1 MSEMGKAADK
11 QVSQMKYSV
20 LMSVYAKDKPE
31 YLFAA
36 VNSMLTQTVP
46 PEQFVIVID
55 GPVLDELLQPVYEYQ
70 RYYVDLFTIVP
81 LEKNGGLG
89 NALNE
94 GLKHCRNELV
104 ARMDADDISLPERCE
119 KELACFCEDE
129 TLDICGCNI
138 DEFEGEPEN
147 VLTSR
152 VVPSEYEQIKRFMRR
167 RQAFNH
173 PTVMFKKPAVIQA
186 GGYLPIK
193 RKEDFDLFS
202 RMLAGGARAKNLGE
216 HLYLYRVNRENYK
229 RRKSRDNF
237 RSALYVYWRHWKR
250 KGCLLTDLLV
260 ICSAEVFFF
269 ILPDGMMKWFSDNF
283 LRAKRYKQN
292 SWIGLV

>member
-1 MSEMGKAADK
+1 MRELEKTADT
-11 QVSQMKYSV
+11 QVSRMKYSV
-20 LMSVYAKDKPE
+20 LMSIYAKDNPE
-31 YLFAA
+31 YLFEAI
-36 VNSMLTQTVP
+36 NSMLMQTVP

-55 GPVLDELLQPVYEYQ
+55 GPVLDELMQPIYEYQ

-129 TLDICGCNI
+129 KLDICGCNI

-152 VVPSEYEQIKRFMRR
+152 IVPSEYEQIKRFMRR

-173 PTVMFKKPAVIQA
+173 PTVMYKKLAVINA
-186 GGYLPIK
+186 DGYEVLK

-202 RMLAGGARAKNLGE
+202 KMLVQGAKAKNLEE
-216 HLYLYRVNRENYK
+216 HLYLYRVNRDNYK
-229 RRKSRDNF
+229 RRKSLDNF
-237 RSALYVYWRHWKR
+237 RCAVYVYWRHLKR
-250 KGCLLTDLLV
+250 KGCLLTDFL
-260 ICSAEVFFF
+260 IMCSAEMFFL
-269 ILPDGMMKWFSDNF
+269 ILPDSMMRWFSDSF
-283 LRAKRYKQN
+283 LRSKRYKQN
-292 SWIGLV
+292 GQIGLI

>member
-1 MSEMGKAADK
+1 MREMEKTADT

-31 YLFAA
+31 YLFEAIQ
-36 VNSMLTQTVP
+36 SMLAQTVP

-55 GPVLDELLQPVYEYQ
+55 GPVLDELMQPIYEYQ

-81 LEKNGGLG
+81 LEKNKGLG

-94 GLKHCRNELV
+94 GLRHCRNELV

-119 KELACFCEDE
+119 KELACFCEDKG
-129 TLDICGCNI
+129 LDICGCNL

-147 VLTSR
+147 VVTSR
-152 VVPSEYEQIKRFMRR
+152 VVPSEYGKIKKFMRR

-173 PTVMFKKPAVIQA
+173 PTVIYKKTAVIKA
-186 GGYLPIK
+186 GGYLQLK

-202 RMLAGGARAKNLGE
+202 RMLTQGARAENLEE
-216 HLYLYRVNRENYK
+216 HLYLYRVNRENYR
-229 RRKSRDNF
+229 RRKSWDNF
-237 RSALYVYWRHWKR
+237 RSAVYVYWRHWKR
-250 KGCLLTDLLV
+250 HGCTLADFFI
-260 ICSAEVFFF
+260 ICGAEVFFF
-269 ILPDGMMKWFSDNF
+269 VLPDGMMKWFSDRI
-283 LRAKRYKQN
+283 LRQRMRT
-292 SWIGLV
+292 SGDS

>member
-1 MSEMGKAADK
+1 MRIWEKAADT

-20 LMSVYAKDKPE
+20 LMSVYAKDNPE
-31 YLFAA
+31 YLFEAIK
-36 VNSMLTQTVP
+36 SMLTQTVP
-46 PEQFVIVID
+46 PDQFVIVID
-55 GPVLDELLQPVYEYQ
+55 GSVLDDLLQPIYEYQ

-94 GLKHCRNELV
+94 GLKYCRNELV

-119 KELACFCEDE
+119 KELACFCEDKM
-129 TLDICGCNI
+129 LDICGCNI

-152 VVPSEYEQIKRFMRR
+152 IVPSEHEQIKRFMRR

-173 PTVMFKKPAVIQA
+173 PTVIYKKTAVIRV
-186 GGYLPIK
+186 GGYLPLK

-202 RMLAGGARAKNLGE
+202 RMLAQGARARNLGE

-229 RRKSRDNF
+229 RRKSWDNF
-237 RSALYVYWRHWKR
+237 RSALYVYWRHLRR
-250 KGCLLTDLLV
+250 KGCTLAD
-260 ICSAEVFFF
+260 FF
-269 ILPDGMMKWFSDNF
+269 IICGAEICFLVLPDSMMRWFSDNF
-283 LRAKRYKQN
+283 LRTKN
-292 SWIGLV
+292 I